1 VRYCERETI
10 LKTITANHPFPQNG
24 RSQHQSQT
32 TFHMDENEDRLLT
45 MMNNKRHVKLKFF
58 TSHFL
63 FSLQIGL
70 FGQKKKVPNKK

>member
-1 VRYCERETI
+1 
-10 LKTITANHPFPQNG
+10 
-24 RSQHQSQT
+24 
-32 TFHMDENEDRLLT
+32 MDENEDRLLT

-70 FGQKKKVPNKK
+70 FGQKKRYQTKSDCSVTSVAKK